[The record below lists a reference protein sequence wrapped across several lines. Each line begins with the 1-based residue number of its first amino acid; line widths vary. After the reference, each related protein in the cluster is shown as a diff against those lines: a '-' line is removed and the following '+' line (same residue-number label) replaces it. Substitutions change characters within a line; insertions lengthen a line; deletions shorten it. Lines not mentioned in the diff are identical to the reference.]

1 MTKKP
6 RTELKHIR
14 MAGHVS
20 GWKTDVLNIQILETS
35 GSILWCFE
43 DQKAPKWMR
52 NVLYSPFQLPKRL
65 GNEEHL
71 LFRVYKH
78 PFLLQSF
85 DLPNA

>member
-43 DQKAPKWMR
+43 DQKASTWMR
-52 NVLYSPFQLPKRL
+52 NVLLLTVLTISAPKTA
-65 GNEEHL
+65 E
-71 LFRVYKH
+71 K
-78 PFLLQSF
+78 
-85 DLPNA
+85 

>member
-35 GSILWCFE
+35 GSILCCFE
-43 DQKAPKWMR
+43 DQKALKWMR
-52 NVLYSPFQLPKRL
+52 NALYSPFEFPKRQK
-65 GNEEHL
+65 NEE
-71 LFRVYKH
+71 KH
-78 PFLLQSF
+78 FLG
-85 DLPNA
+85 